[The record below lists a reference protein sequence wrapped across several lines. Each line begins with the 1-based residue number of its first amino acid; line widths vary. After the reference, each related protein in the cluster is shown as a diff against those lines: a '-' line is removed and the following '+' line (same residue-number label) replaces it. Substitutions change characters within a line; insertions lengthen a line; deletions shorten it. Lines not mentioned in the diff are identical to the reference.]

1 MKIKFVPQNVECEIK
16 PNESVLKVAQDN
28 GLHIKS
34 VCKGVP
40 SCAECVVKIVSG
52 DYNVFKPTPTEVNLI
67 GSAYFVDQRRL
78 SCQLK
83 CFGDV
88 TIDLSEQVEK
98 ASRVVTKKPKG
109 RAIATGDDYDPG
121 ASKAIRGSVLF
132 DGGDPMEGSSEEF
145 DAAADEA
152 EQREAEANKQRNQN
166 RSQGRSGRPQG
177 RPHGKPNRR

>member
-16 PNESVLKVAQDN
+16 PNESVLKVAQDH

-52 DYNVFKPTPTEVNLI
+52 DYNVFKPTPTEINLI

-88 TIDLSEQVEK
+88 TIDLTEQIEK
-98 ASRVVTKKPKG
+98 ANRVVGKKPKG
-109 RAIATGDDYDPG
+109 RAVATGDDYDPG
-121 ASKAIRGSVLF
+121 ASKAIRGSILF
-132 DGGDPMEGSSEEF
+132 DGGDAMTGSSEEF
-145 DAAADEA
+145 DAVVDEA
-152 EQREAEANKQRNQN
+152 QRKEDEARKQAKQN
-166 RSQGRSGRPQG
+166 RNHDRSGRPQG
-177 RPHGKPNRR
+177 KPHRR